1 MFQLVKKKMTR
12 HTNSATAPKVR
23 VLWNKRMSLW
33 IMAVIYVPTLLAAWG
48 LVRRLPTQVLQTLT
62 DVFWILLVVAAGAWT
77 VSGALLVFPR
87 ARASV
92 PIDVARVVIMVSVV
106 LAFIVGWSATPLAI
120 GHHLLRSPTFF
131 AAGLLMI
138 APRWLLEDWTFE
150 PSPIR
155 QLNQLSHLYKHH
167 QKLS

>member
-1 MFQLVKKKMTR
+1 MTR
-12 HTNSATAPKVR
+12 HTDNATASRVR

-48 LVRRLPTQVLQTLT
+48 LVRHLPTPVLQTLT
-62 DVFWILLVVAAGAWT
+62 DVFWVLLVLAAGAWT
-77 VSGALLVFPR
+77 VSASLLIFPR

-92 PIDVARVVIMVSVV
+92 SIDVARVVIIVSVV
-106 LAFIVGWSATPLAI
+106 LAFIVGWSATPLAV
-120 GHHLLRSPTFF
+120 GHHLLRSPIFF

-155 QLNQLSHLYKHH
+155 QLNKLSHLYSQH
-167 QKLS
+167 